1 MSKGSVTVAALTTNV
16 IFANC
21 CVILGPT
28 SRLLIVKSLV
38 GVLQLIVKDCFES
51 WELGAAPAWRAGS

>member
-1 MSKGSVTVAALTTNV
+1 MPKGSVTVAAMTTNV

-28 SRLLIVKSLV
+28 SRTCDREIGSWSTT
-38 GVLQLIVKDCFES
+38 LIVKDCFWAEF
-51 WELGAAPAWRAGS
+51 GAAPAWRAGS